1 MVEPQRGTEP
11 EPEPEPDT
19 NTEPEDLRRE
29 PEPPTVVLAAGPF
42 DVPLDPIVDLLNQW
56 EDHRRRG
63 EAPPPDWT
71 VGLDPDLC
79 AELNRRIERRKRLV
93 ALLDLSGPAGRGSA
107 EQEPLPSFP
116 GLEVLARIGGGGMG
130 SVYRARDLVLD
141 RIVAV
146 KTIAEGRFATSHQ
159 RERFRSEAR
168 AVARLRHPN
177 IIAIHAIGE
186 HDGQPY
192 LTLEFAEG
200 GSLAHRLAEH
210 PMPTAEAAALIAT
223 LARAVH
229 AAHVAG
235 VVHRDLKPSNILL
248 SADGVPKVGDFG
260 LAKLMDGDAG
270 RTITGQVLGSPS
282 FMAPEQAEGQ
292 SRHVG
297 PAADVYALG
306 SILYQALTGRPPFLG
321 ESQLETLKLVVSNEV
336 VPPRRLR
343 PDVPADLETICLK
356 CLEKEPSRRYPDAA
370 TLADDLDRHLAGR
383 PILARR
389 AGTFERSWRWC
400 RRNPGL
406 AAATLAAV
414 VLGITVIAGAAASAV
429 VFRHQRDRALG
440 AEAQANRSRA
450 EMKSVLDFLQNRV
463 LAAARPRDQ
472 EGGLGRDVSLRAAI
486 DTAESGIDR
495 AFRDTPTVEASIRAA
510 LGETYYYLGDLDRAS
525 VQLERAYALRRQVLG
540 PDHADTLHSADD
552 LAHLQVDRG
561 QLDKAIASLTDTLN
575 RRRATLGP
583 DHSDTI
589 GSKHNLAM
597 AYQAAGRIP
606 ESLAL
611 YREALARRTAI
622 LGRDHPDT
630 LFSMNNLASCSRE
643 AGLFDKA
650 LPLYEEA
657 LARRRRVLGPDHP
670 ETLVSMNNLANFYRL
685 LGRYPES
692 IELLREALD
701 RQRKNLGPDHPDT
714 LFSLSNLAVAL
725 QDAGRPDEALPIF
738 EDAYRR
744 RRATL
749 GPDQPDTLVSMS
761 NLAVAYEAVGRR
773 AEALPLFEEV
783 LARRRATRGP
793 EHPQTLRSIN
803 HLARAYLADR
813 PAKAEP
819 LLRKA
824 LAVHE
829 KKDPDNWRAFETRSL
844 LGASLLGQ
852 KKYAEAEPE
861 LLRAHAGLKS
871 REASIPAPSRKILA
885 ETVERIIR
893 LYEAWGKPEKAAKWR
908 ASSDESGIP
917 ARRSGSQ
924 SVGRTDSDR
933 RLEVA

>member
-1 MVEPQRGTEP
+1 MAESRRGSEP
-11 EPEPEPDT
+11 EPESESESESEPDT
-19 NTEPEDLRRE
+19 NTNTNTEPDASRRE
-29 PEPPTVVLAAGPF
+29 PEPSTMVLGSEPF
-42 DVPLDPIVDLLNQW
+42 DVPLDPVLNLLNRW
-56 EDHRRRG
+56 EDYRRRG
-63 EAPPPDWT
+63 EEPPSDWT
-71 VGLDPDLC
+71 AGLDPGLL

-93 ALLDLSGPAGRGSA
+93 ALLGLSGPDGRGSGGGP
-107 EQEPLPSFP
+107 ESLPTFP

-130 SVYRARDLVLD
+130 SVYRARDLALD
-141 RIVAV
+141 RVVAV
-146 KTIAEGRFATSHQ
+146 KTIAEGRFATPNQ

-168 AVARLRHPN
+168 AVARLHHPN

-186 HDGQPY
+186 HEGQPF
-192 LTLEFAEG
+192 LTLEYADG
-200 GSLAHRLAEH
+200 GSLATRLAEH

-223 LARAVH
+223 LARGVH
-229 AAHVAG
+229 AAHAAG

-248 SADGVPKVGDFG
+248 TAGGVPKVGDFG

-282 FMAPEQAEGQ
+282 FMAPEQAEGR

-356 CLEKEPSRRYPDAA
+356 CLEKEPGRRYSSAA
-370 TLADDLDRHLAGR
+370 ALADDLDRHAGGR

-389 AGTFERSWRWC
+389 AGGLERSWRWC
-400 RRNPGL
+400 RRNPEV
-406 AAATLAAV
+406 AAASLAAV
-414 VLGITVIAGAAASAV
+414 VLGLALIAGAAASAV
-429 VFRHQRDRALG
+429 VFRHQRDRALA
-440 AEAQANRSRA
+440 AETRANRSRA
-450 EMKSVLDFLQNRV
+450 EMKSVLEFLQNKV

-472 EGGLGRDVSLRAAI
+472 EGGLGREISLRAAI

-495 AFRDTPTVEASIRAA
+495 SFRDKPAVEASIRAA
-510 LGETYYYLGDLDRAS
+510 LGETYYYLGDLDRAG
-525 VQLERAYALRRQVLG
+525 VQLERAYALRRRILG
-540 PDHADTLHSADD
+540 PDHPETLKSADD
-552 LAHLQVDRG
+552 LAHLQLDRG
-561 QLDKAIASLTDTLN
+561 QLDLAIASLADTLD

-583 DHSDTI
+583 DHPDTI

-597 AYQAAGRIP
+597 AYQAAGRIS

-643 AGLFDKA
+643 AGLFDQA

-670 ETLVSMNNLANFYRL
+670 ETLVSMNNLANFYRE
-685 LGRYPES
+685 LGRYPEA

-701 RQRKNLGPDHPDT
+701 LQRKNLGPDHPDT

-725 QDAGRPDEALPIF
+725 RDAGRLGEALPIF
-738 EDAYRR
+738 EDSLKR

-761 NLAVAYEAVGRR
+761 NLAGAYQAAGRL
-773 AEALPLFEEV
+773 AEALPLFQET

-803 HLARAYLADR
+803 ALARAELVNHPER
-813 PAKAEP
+813 AEP
-819 LLRKA
+819 RLREA
-824 LAVHE
+824 LAIHE
-829 KKDPDNWRAFETRSL
+829 RKDPDNWRAFETRSL

-861 LLRAHAGLKS
+861 LLRAHEGLKA
-871 REASIPAPSRKILA
+871 REAKIPAPSRKIVD
-885 ETVERIIR
+885 ETVDRIVR
-893 LYEAWGKPEKAAKWR
+893 LYEAWGKPDRAAEWR
-908 ASSDESGIP
+908 DSSG
-917 ARRSGSQ
+917 RSGSPAQ
-924 SVGRTDSDR
+924 RAGSQ
-933 RLEVA
+933 